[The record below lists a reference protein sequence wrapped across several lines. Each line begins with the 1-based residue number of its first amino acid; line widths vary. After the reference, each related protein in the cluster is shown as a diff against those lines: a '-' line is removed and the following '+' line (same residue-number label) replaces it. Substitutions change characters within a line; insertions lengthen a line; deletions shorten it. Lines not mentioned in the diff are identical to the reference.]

1 MAIKKN
7 TKRQKYKRIMG
18 ISLCI
23 IMGIGALS
31 GGLASIINSNRK
43 NPKDIDLRMA
53 QNEKDMINQLKN
65 SNKNINEE
73 QFNKLIE
80 AQKKDDFSLKSVL
93 SHLGEPMSIT
103 INDKLINKPNEVSKS
118 IKDITSG
125 NIKKNERITLNW
137 RLNDKYYIS
146 SIVASDLVD
155 KSKDIKVVGMY
166 KLAYNLADIQ
176 NGVNLENIPKAKEGT
191 SIKDLMSTNIP
202 AKEYQ
207 DKYGDFSIYVTLY
220 PVCIESSFAGGN
232 LTNKNASMII
242 DSAVTRVDNTKVF
255 LQIVDGV
262 VVSAKR
268 VDPNYL
274 NIKGISEDKAK
285 ELKTLI
291 QDGSLTIDKFK
302 EICPDNV
309 KVFEEN
315 QDGNI
320 SNIFIY
326 KIDGSQAPLTV
337 SFKNNKLVGK

>member
-23 IMGIGALS
+23 IMGVGALS
-31 GGLASIINSNRK
+31 GGLVSIINSNHN
-43 NPKDIDLRMA
+43 NPQDIDLRMA

-80 AQKKDDFSLKSVL
+80 VQKKEDFSLKSVL
-93 SHLGEPMSIT
+93 AHLDEPISIT

-118 IKDITSG
+118 IKDIESG

-137 RLNDKYYIS
+137 RLNDKYYVSAI
-146 SIVASDLVD
+146 IASDLVD

-166 KLAYNLADIQ
+166 KFAYNLADIQ
-176 NGVNLENIPKAKEGT
+176 SGTNLGNIPKAKEGV
-191 SIKDLMSTNIP
+191 SIKDLMSTNIST
-202 AKEYQ
+202 KEYQ
-207 DKYGDFSIYVTLY
+207 DKYGDFYIYATLY
-220 PVCIESSFAGGN
+220 PVYMDSSFAGGN

-242 DSAVTRVDNTKVF
+242 DSAVIRVDNTKVF
-255 LQIVDGV
+255 LQIIDGV

-268 VDPNYL
+268 LDTNYL
-274 NIKGISEDKAK
+274 NIKGISENKAK
-285 ELKTLI
+285 ELKTSI

-302 EICPDNV
+302 EICPDNI
-309 KVFEEN
+309 KIFEEN

-337 SFKNNKLVGK
+337 SFKNNKVVGK